1 MRSYGM
7 GPVETILCLLVA
19 VAALATLAR
28 RLRIAEPIPLV
39 LGGLALGFIP
49 AVADVEFP
57 PEVVFL
63 LFIPPLGY
71 IGAYLTP
78 WRDFKSNLRPILLLA
93 IGLVI
98 TSIFAGTA
106 VTMAVVT
113 EPMPWSV
120 AFVLA
125 AIVAPPDAAA
135 VLAVTRRL
143 KVPRRIVNV
152 LEGES

>member
-1 MRSYGM
+1 M

-28 RLRIAEPIPLV
+28 RLHIAEPISLV

-63 LFIPPLGY
+63 LFIPPLVY
-71 IGAYLTP
+71 FGAYLTP

-93 IGLVI
+93 VGLVI
-98 TSIFAGTA
+98 ATIFAVADA
-106 VTMAVVT
+106 V
-113 EPMPWSV
+113 
-120 AFVLA
+120 
-125 AIVAPPDAAA
+125 A

-152 LEGES
+152 LDGESLANDTVALVAYKMAIAAAVS